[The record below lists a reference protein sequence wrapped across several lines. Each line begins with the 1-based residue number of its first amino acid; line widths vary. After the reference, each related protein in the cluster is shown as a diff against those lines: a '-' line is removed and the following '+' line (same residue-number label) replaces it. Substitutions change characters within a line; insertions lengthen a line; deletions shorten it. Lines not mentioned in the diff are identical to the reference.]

1 MTTISLAKLRIN
13 LSDVIKKMVKNNERY
28 IVEKDEIPVGVF
40 MNYHEYKQL
49 MEELEDLAL
58 MSDPDVIE
66 RIKEAEADYK
76 AGRVRPFDELIEEL
90 DL

>member
-90 DL
+90 GL